1 MTKNVAGFRFTKAER
16 GLLVSVFERFDGKTP
31 SRGVCDAIARAFTRS
46 PVRDPTRRA
55 LAAVD
60 DDLAAAAPPPAAG
73 VLLPGDA
80 ATTDNPCAVNAGFG
94 LFAPS
99 PFRGAAWRA
108 AADAAD
114 GGAATAANGRGDGGA
129 NAFESDDATRLPA
142 PETKYPYVVAPVPVV
157 DASLS
162 SLPTHAKTHP
172 DEKNAFEE
180 FFEESAEE
188 APEEAWADAVADARD
203 TRDPRGAAAAALSS
217 ESGDGSSRDDETKSF
232 LGTPHAETSAQT
244 PSPLDAFV
252 GRASR
257 LERLVLL
264 EKGVAAARNRA
275 FQRDVAAWQ
284 PVGTSLYIGE
294 RAETATPTRARRVS
308 SPSPS
313 PPLPDPAPA
322 VPFLPETPNVLASEE
337 NGGGL
342 AAPLAA
348 GASFFPRPGVFPD
361 DPAWSG
367 SELAGAENRAS
378 ALADARDAGDDE
390 DLESDG
396 GRSVDASIL
405 TIASRGAIG
414 ALETR
419 AGLGVAGL
427 SALLG
432 SSRAYAPGVSLEA
445 LVREKDDNL
454 AAALALGA
462 RTGRWVPLTGGADD
476 AEPRD
481 DGGDGA
487 AAFTHVAPSSAAQ
500 AAMVVSAAEELGDGE
515 AHPVTWKQIK
525 TWFENRRMTQ
535 KRIKEGNARPPRRNS
550 NAGTH
555 VAGADES
562 ADARAAKKAN
572 DRGKPPRPPPSGK
585 TRSSAKG
592 GGVSSSKGASKHERG
607 VANDRDERHAFSFA
621 RDTDADPP
629 AARRSLDETR
639 FDATARPG
647 AKRARTGASGK
658 PLGLSARRSLEMDRL
673 EMDRF
678 DAAAAAAAAAE
689 DLRSRDTSWGEPTS
703 ALTREMSWA
712 DIHDALAGAE
722 RARAP

>member
-114 GGAATAANGRGDGGA
+114 GGAATAANGRGDGVA

-257 LERLVLL
+257 LERL

-419 AGLGVAGL
+419 AGLGVAWL

-432 SSRAYAPGVSLEA
+432 SSRAYAPGV
-445 LVREKDDNL
+445 
-454 AAALALGA
+454 
-462 RTGRWVPLTGGADD
+462 
-476 AEPRD
+476 
-481 DGGDGA
+481 
-487 AAFTHVAPSSAAQ
+487 
-500 AAMVVSAAEELGDGE
+500 
-515 AHPVTWKQIK
+515 
-525 TWFENRRMTQ
+525 
-535 KRIKEGNARPPRRNS
+535 
-550 NAGTH
+550 
-555 VAGADES
+555 
-562 ADARAAKKAN
+562 
-572 DRGKPPRPPPSGK
+572 
-585 TRSSAKG
+585 
-592 GGVSSSKGASKHERG
+592 
-607 VANDRDERHAFSFA
+607 
-621 RDTDADPP
+621 
-629 AARRSLDETR
+629 
-639 FDATARPG
+639 
-647 AKRARTGASGK
+647 
-658 PLGLSARRSLEMDRL
+658 
-673 EMDRF
+673 
-678 DAAAAAAAAAE
+678 
-689 DLRSRDTSWGEPTS
+689 
-703 ALTREMSWA
+703 
-712 DIHDALAGAE
+712 
-722 RARAP
+722 

>member
-203 TRDPRGAAAAALSS
+203 TRDL
-217 ESGDGSSRDDETKSF
+217 F
-232 LGTPHAETSAQT
+232 
-244 PSPLDAFV
+244 
-252 GRASR
+252 
-257 LERLVLL
+257 
-264 EKGVAAARNRA
+264 AAARNRA

-500 AAMVVSAAEELGDGE
+500 AAMVASAAEELGDGE

-572 DRGKPPRPPPSGK
+572 DRAPPPRPPRSGK

-722 RARAP
+722 HARAP

>member
-257 LERLVLL
+257 LERLVRL

-313 PPLPDPAPA
+313 PPPPDPAPA

-342 AAPLAA
+342 AAPRALA
-348 GASFFPRPGVFPD
+348 GASFFPRPGADD

-367 SELAGAENRAS
+367 SELAGAEDTR
-378 ALADARDAGDDE
+378 DDE
-390 DLESDG
+390 NIESDG
-396 GRSVDASIL
+396 GRSMDASIA

-414 ALETR
+414 ALDDR
-419 AGLGVAGL
+419 AGLGLAGL

-487 AAFTHVAPSSAAQ
+487 AAFTHVEPSSAAQ

-535 KRIKEGNARPPRRNS
+535 KRIKEGNARPPRRNN

-585 TRSSAKG
+585 TRSS
-592 GGVSSSKGASKHERG
+592 
-607 VANDRDERHAFSFA
+607 
-621 RDTDADPP
+621 PP

-647 AKRARTGASGK
+647 AKRARTDASGK
-658 PLGLSARRSLEMDRL
+658 PLGLSARRSLELDRL

-689 DLRSRDTSWGEPTS
+689 DLRARNTSWGEPTS

-722 RARAP
+722 HARAP

>member
-1 MTKNVAGFRFTKAER
+1 M
-16 GLLVSVFERFDGKTP
+16 
-31 SRGVCDAIARAFTRS
+31 
-46 PVRDPTRRA
+46 
-55 LAAVD
+55 
-60 DDLAAAAPPPAAG
+60 
-73 VLLPGDA
+73 
-80 ATTDNPCAVNAGFG
+80 
-94 LFAPS
+94 
-99 PFRGAAWRA
+99 
-108 AADAAD
+108 
-114 GGAATAANGRGDGGA
+114 
-129 NAFESDDATRLPA
+129 
-142 PETKYPYVVAPVPVV
+142 
-157 DASLS
+157 
-162 SLPTHAKTHP
+162 
-172 DEKNAFEE
+172 
-180 FFEESAEE
+180 
-188 APEEAWADAVADARD
+188 
-203 TRDPRGAAAAALSS
+203 
-217 ESGDGSSRDDETKSF
+217 
-232 LGTPHAETSAQT
+232 
-244 PSPLDAFV
+244 
-252 GRASR
+252 
-257 LERLVLL
+257 
-264 EKGVAAARNRA
+264 
-275 FQRDVAAWQ
+275 
-284 PVGTSLYIGE
+284 
-294 RAETATPTRARRVS
+294 
-308 SPSPS
+308 
-313 PPLPDPAPA
+313 
-322 VPFLPETPNVLASEE
+322 
-337 NGGGL
+337 
-342 AAPLAA
+342 
-348 GASFFPRPGVFPD
+348 
-361 DPAWSG
+361 
-367 SELAGAENRAS
+367 
-378 ALADARDAGDDE
+378 
-390 DLESDG
+390 
-396 GRSVDASIL
+396 DASIL

-462 RTGRWVPLTGGADD
+462 RTGRWVPLTGGDG

-487 AAFTHVAPSSAAQ
+487 AALTHVVPSAAAQ

-535 KRIKEGNARPPRRNS
+535 KRIKEGNARPPRRNN

-562 ADARAAKKAN
+562 ADARAAKSAN
-572 DRGKPPRPPPSGK
+572 DRGKPPRPPFSGK
-585 TRSSAKG
+585 TRSDAKG

-647 AKRARTGASGK
+647 AKRARTDASGK
-658 PLGLSARRSLEMDRL
+658 PLSLEGARRSL

-689 DLRSRDTSWGEPTS
+689 DLRARDTSWGEPTS

-722 RARAP
+722 HARAP